1 MIKLLS
7 IFAVVLGSL
16 VSFGQDKVTWS
27 ASYNADDSTIVLHA
41 DIAEGWHLYSQN
53 LDNDM
58 GPIPT
63 EISFE
68 ENTLVEFSSETQEP
82 QPKESFDENF
92 GANMRYFEGEV
103 DFTNKVIVKGETTVS
118 VTVMFMICND
128 EMCLPPTEKTITI
141 TVK

>member
-68 ENTLVEFSSETQEP
+68 ENKLVEFHQKHKNHSL
-82 QPKESFDENF
+82 
-92 GANMRYFEGEV
+92 RR
-103 DFTNKVIVKGETTVS
+103 VS
-118 VTVMFMICND
+118 T
-128 EMCLPPTEKTITI
+128 KTLALT
-141 TVK
+141 